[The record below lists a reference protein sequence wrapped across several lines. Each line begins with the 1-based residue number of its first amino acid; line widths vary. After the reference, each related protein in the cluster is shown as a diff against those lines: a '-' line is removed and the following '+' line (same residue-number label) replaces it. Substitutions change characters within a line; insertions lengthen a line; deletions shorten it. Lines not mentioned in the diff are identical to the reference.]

1 MMRLTI
7 EEIILLHTK
16 LTDRTGG
23 SDGLRDR
30 GLLESAVY
38 SAQSSFGGEQ
48 VYPSVE
54 EKAARLM
61 YALVSNH
68 AFVDGNKRIG
78 ILVMLV
84 TLRLNGVILRYTQ
97 EELIALGLSAAS
109 GAVRYEEILTWIRNH
124 LAACECTAE

>member
-1 MMRLTI
+1 MMILSV
-7 EEIILLHTK
+7 EEVTQLHSQMVGK
-16 LTDRTGG
+16 TGG

-38 SAQSSFGGEQ
+38 SAQSAFGGEE

-54 EKAARLM
+54 EKAARLL

-78 ILVMLV
+78 IFVALV
-84 TLRLNGVILRYTQ
+84 TLRLNGIELRYTQ
-97 EELIALGLSAAS
+97 EELIRLGLSAAS
-109 GAVRYEEILTWIRNH
+109 GKESYESILAWICSHRG
-124 LAACECTAE
+124 

>member
-97 EELIALGLSAAS
+97 EELITLGLSAAS
-109 GAVRYEEILTWIRNH
+109 GAVRYEEILAWIRNH
-124 LAACECTAE
+124 LADHECAAE

>member
-1 MMRLTI
+1 MIMLTV
-7 EEIILLHTK
+7 EEMIALHTK
-16 LTDRTGG
+16 LTAKTGG

-38 SAQSSFGGEQ
+38 SSGSSFGGRE
-48 VYPSVE
+48 VYPTVP

-78 ILVMLV
+78 VLALLM
-84 TLRLNGVILRYTQ
+84 TLRMNGIRLQYTQ
-97 EELIALGLSAAS
+97 AELTELGLSA
-109 GAVRYEEILTWIRNH
+109 GAGEMKYDEILDWVLRH
-124 LAACECTAE
+124 C